1 MKARELFAV
10 GGLEEASD
18 AFVCVAAAA
27 VYMKRSRSHACISLA
42 EEDEEPDAE
51 SVSVSKRTVAQL
63 TTTQ

>member
-10 GGLEEASD
+10 GGLEEVSD
-18 AFVCVAAAA
+18 AFVRVAAA